1 MPSYVCELCDYK
13 THHKGTYVNHCDS
26 KKHREKESC
35 IEKKEKEN
43 DTIAQ
48 LTQQVMLLTQLVQQ
62 VVSKPEPIV
71 QPVVQPKIVKI
82 KKTYM
87 SVEEEKRHMESRL
100 KAYSSIGEK
109 VEFLNSY
116 KPQQKKPKDK
126 EDSKTPYGQIES
138 YRYILM
144 SPYLMEWRD

>member
-1 MPSYVCELCDYK
+1 MPSYVCELCDYE

-35 IEKKEKEN
+35 SEKKEKEN

-62 VVSKPEPIV
+62 VVAKPVEPKV
-71 QPVVQPKIVKI
+71 VKI
-82 KKTYM
+82 KKKCM
-87 SVEEEKRHMESRL
+87 SVSEEKLHMETRL
-100 KAYSSIGEK
+100 KAYGSIGEK
-109 VEFLNSY
+109 IEFLNSY

-138 YRYILM
+138 HRYTLM
-144 SPYLMEWRD
+144 TPYLMEWRD